1 MVINVHTQL
10 SRAICSHKLFA
21 APMTKFW
28 FRFLENFDDNYSCSR
43 VSATKMSIARAEM
56 LQTTGKHGA
65 PEICALFSCTGRSAS
80 LQRIW
85 LAFFACPGS
94 GPRGLRRS
102 AVSTASRRTRLS
114 PPCASNSGALGG
126 SPSMEVFHP
135 SRSPRFPDI
144 WIHPGIKCK
153 EPPTHRGR
161 ACAHIARRL
170 ASLTGTG

>member
-1 MVINVHTQL
+1 MAHLKFV
-10 SRAICSHKLFA
+10 RCSLVQDA
-21 APMTKFW
+21 ALP
-28 FRFLENFDDNYSCSR
+28 S
-43 VSATKMSIARAEM
+43 
-56 LQTTGKHGA
+56 
-65 PEICALFSCTGRSAS
+65 SAS
-80 LQRIW
+80 GSHSSLVR
-85 LAFFACPGS
+85 ARDPG
-94 GPRGLRRS
+94 GLGG
-102 AVSTASRRTRLS
+102 VPSTASRRTRLS

-170 ASLTGTG
+170 ASLTGTGWQLRPVSQRDGRVDGVFVCGKPSVGALRVPVMCAVGTRRHAVVDCFCSCFRPF